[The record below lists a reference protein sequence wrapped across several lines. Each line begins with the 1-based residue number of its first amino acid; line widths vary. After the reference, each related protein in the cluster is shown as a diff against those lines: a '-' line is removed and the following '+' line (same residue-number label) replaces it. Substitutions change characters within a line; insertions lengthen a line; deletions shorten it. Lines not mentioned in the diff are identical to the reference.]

1 MPTDG
6 RVRGNT
12 PFHQSLFLRIILS
25 PLGIFYRIWTSSIRF
40 EYKGEN
46 GRAQLE
52 ESKSQV
58 VIFLWHNRLFLA
70 GEWHFRFRKQKTCFG
85 LISASRDGGWLETF
99 YGWAGIKPIR
109 GSQNRRGS
117 QAVRELVKVVKA
129 GNDVG
134 ITPDG
139 SRGPKY
145 EAKTGAIALARITRK
160 PILLLS
166 FEFSACFRFK
176 SWDEFVLPYPFSK
189 VIVHTRL
196 LSREELFEAGDDRK
210 ATQLAKELLMELTFD

>member
-1 MPTDG
+1 MPIDG
-6 RVRGNT
+6 RERGNT
-12 PFHQSLFLRIILS
+12 PSRQSFFLRIILS
-25 PLGIFYRIWTSSIRF
+25 PLGIIYRIWTSSIRL
-40 EYKGEN
+40 EYKGDN
-46 GRAQLE
+46 GRTQLE
-52 ESKSQV
+52 ESIGPV

-117 QAVRELVKVVKA
+117 QAVRELVKVVKE

-145 EAKTGAIALARITRK
+145 EAKTGTIALARITRK

-189 VIVHTRL
+189 VIVRTRL
-196 LSREELFEAGDDRK
+196 LSRKELFDAGDDRE
-210 ATQLAKELLMELTFD
+210 ATELAKESLMELTFD